1 MLFQSLYQKKYF
13 TVRRSV
19 KFFIFYDRTRIRIPN
34 PYYSIFVNRTRNFF
48 SSSIFTNR
56 IETRKTKRSFLCTL
70 FGDETNFLERPLI
83 DQPSCLQIVTWLY
96 SKGISSSRVV
106 SAMYAKEFYEANVF
120 DCDLYWSNE
129 SIQM

>member
-1 MLFQSLYQKKYF
+1 MIELEEEF
-13 TVRRSV
+13 
-19 KFFIFYDRTRIRIPN
+19 RIHIIP
-34 PYYSIFVNRTRNFF
+34 YLSIEQGISFHL
-48 SSSIFTNR
+48 IFTNR

-96 SKGISSSRVV
+96 SRGISSSRVV

-120 DCDLYWSNE
+120 DCDLY
-129 SIQM
+129 